1 MHKRIIADRG
11 LVDDAEEEGQKGLPC
26 DICKTSFPTPIRLA
40 EHRRTQKH
48 KDMAT
53 KMGVEE
59 EEEVAGFP
67 CDICGGKLYSNISNL
82 RRH

>member
-59 EEEVAGFP
+59 EEEVRASLATFAVAN
-67 CDICGGKLYSNISNL
+67 CIQISAI
-82 RRH
+82 

>member
-1 MHKRIIADRG
+1 MHKRIIAERG

-59 EEEVAGFP
+59 EEEVRASLATFAVANR
-67 CDICGGKLYSNISNL
+67 IQISAI
-82 RRH
+82 